1 MRNNLDRH
9 LSAVRNLGILAHVD
23 AGKTTVTERI
33 LYATGT
39 THKRGE
45 VHDGTTITDFDPQ
58 ERDRGITIFAAAVS
72 CDWDG
77 HRINLID
84 TPGHV
89 DFADEVGRSLRVL
102 DGAVAVFDAVAGVEP
117 QSESVWR
124 QADRHG
130 VPRIAFVN
138 KLDRVGAD
146 LDTAVASI
154 RERLHP
160 VPLVVQLPIG
170 TENAFTGVVDLL
182 RMRALTWNDGSD
194 TAAETVVEAVVEAVV
209 PEELREEAL
218 RRRRMLEEAVAERHP
233 AALEEFCDRETL
245 SADTLSRALRDL
257 TRTGDGV
264 VVLCG
269 SAYRNRGIEPLLDAV
284 VAYLPSP
291 LDVPP
296 VCGMRD
302 GVDGMRHADGEM
314 HKAVNDMQESVDRM
328 QDGADD
334 VQGGVDR
341 MQDGADD
348 VQGGVDRMQD
358 GADDVQGGVDRMQD
372 GADDVQGGVDRMQ
385 DVVGEQR
392 AADPA
397 APFAALAFKVSATP
411 TGRLTY
417 LRVYSGTIEKGDAV
431 WESGAR
437 RTERIGRILSVQA
450 DRHAQLERAV
460 AGDIVAVVGLK
471 SARAGSTLCA
481 PGAPIV
487 LEPPGVPEPVVSV
500 AVEALA
506 STDADRLASAL
517 ARLAEEDPS
526 LVVRTDPET
535 GQTVL
540 SGMGELHLEV
550 AVEKVRRGLGVE
562 VNVGR
567 PRVTYRETVARG
579 VSGLVFRHV
588 KQDGGAGQFAQV
600 VLDVEPL
607 GAAGVGSAGG
617 AEGSGGDTEIGAES
631 GFVFRSAV
639 VGGRVP
645 QEYVRAVE
653 AGCRD
658 ALAEGPLGGHP
669 VTGLRVTLTDGATHV
684 KDSSEMAFRTA
695 GRLGLREALRGCA
708 MVLLEPVVEV
718 TVTVPQDAV
727 GGVLGDLA
735 ARRGRVT
742 DSTVRGG
749 SAVVTA
755 TVPLAELFGYATRLR
770 SRTQGR
776 GTFSARPTGYA
787 PAPASAATPGAATM
801 K

>member
-1 MRNNLDRH
+1 MRNNLDRQ
-9 LSAVRNLGILAHVD
+9 LSTVRNLGILAHVD

-45 VHDGTTITDFDPQ
+45 VHDGTTVTDFDPQ

-72 CDWDG
+72 CEWAG

-89 DFADEVGRSLRVL
+89 DFADEVERSLRVL

-154 RERLHP
+154 RDRLHP
-160 VPLVVQLPIG
+160 VPLVVHLPIG
-170 TENAFTGVVDLL
+170 AEDGFTGVVDLL
-182 RMRALTWNDGSD
+182 RMRALTWSDGGD
-194 TAAETVVEAVVEAVV
+194 AAIEGDV
-209 PEELREEAL
+209 PDDLLTEAL
-218 RRRRMLEEAVAERHP
+218 RRRRLLEESVAERHP

-245 SADTLSRALRDL
+245 SAGTLAAALRDL

-269 SAYRNRGIEPLLDAV
+269 SAYRNRGVEPLLDAV

-296 VCGMRD
+296 VR
-302 GVDGMRHADGEM
+302 GVSG
-314 HKAVNDMQESVDRM
+314 
-328 QDGADD
+328 GA
-334 VQGGVDR
+334 GGVS
-341 MQDGADD
+341 
-348 VQGGVDRMQD
+348 GGVG
-358 GADDVQGGVDRMQD
+358 GASGGEERT
-372 GADDVQGGVDRMQ
+372 
-385 DVVGEQR
+385 
-392 AADPA
+392 ADPS
-397 APFAALAFKVSATP
+397 APFAALAFKVTATA

-417 LRVYSGTIEKGDAV
+417 LRVYSGTIGKGDAV
-431 WESGAR
+431 WDSGAG
-437 RTERIGRILSVQA
+437 RTERIGRILRVQA
-450 DRHAQLERAV
+450 DRHAGLERAV

-471 SARAGSTLCA
+471 SARAGSTLSA
-481 PGAPIV
+481 PDAPVV
-487 LEPPGVPEPVVSV
+487 LEPPGVATPVVSV
-500 AVEALA
+500 AVEAR
-506 STDADRLASAL
+506 TGGDTDRLAVAL

-550 AVEKVRRGLGVE
+550 AVEKIRRGLGLDVQ
-562 VNVGR
+562 VGR
-567 PRVTYRETVARG
+567 PRVTYRETVGRG
-579 VSGLVFRHV
+579 VSGAVFRHV
-588 KQDGGAGQFAQV
+588 KQDGGAGQFAHV

-607 GAAGVGSAGG
+607 GADEAGDG
-617 AEGSGGDTEIGAES
+617 AAD
-631 GFVFRSAV
+631 GFAFRSSV

-658 ALAEGPLGGHP
+658 ALAEGPIGGHP

-684 KDSSEMAFRTA
+684 KDSSETAFRTA
-695 GRLGLREALRGCA
+695 GRLGLREALRACA
-708 MVLLEPVVEV
+708 VVLLEPVVEV
-718 TVTVPQDAV
+718 AVTVPEDAV

-742 DSTVRGG
+742 DSAVRGG
-749 SAVVTA
+749 SAMVTA

-787 PAPASAATPGAATM
+787 PAPTPVTPR
-801 K
+801 

>member
-1 MRNNLDRH
+1 MRTDHNPLA
-9 LSAVRNLGILAHVD
+9 AVRNLGILAHVN

-33 LYATGT
+33 LFATGT

-45 VHDGTTITDFDPQ
+45 VHDGTTVTDFDPQ

-72 CDWDG
+72 CAWDG

-89 DFADEVGRSLRVL
+89 DFADEVERALRVL

-138 KLDRVGAD
+138 KMDRAGAD
-146 LDTAVASI
+146 LDAAVASI

-160 VPLVVQLPIG
+160 APLVVQSPIG
-170 TENAFTGVVDLL
+170 SEDTFTGVVDLVRL
-182 RMRALTWNDGSD
+182 RALLWADGD
-194 TAAETVVEAVVEAVV
+194 AV
-209 PEELREEAL
+209 EEAPVPDGL
-218 RRRRMLEEAVAERHP
+218 RDEALARRRALEEAVAELHP
-233 AALEEFCDRETL
+233 GALEEFCETGTLGERTL
-245 SADTLSRALRDL
+245 SSALRDL
-257 TRTGDGV
+257 TRDGDAV

-269 SAYRNRGIEPLLDAV
+269 SAYRNRGVEPLLDAV

-296 VCGMRD
+296 VRGT
-302 GVDGMRHADGEM
+302 HEGEE
-314 HKAVNDMQESVDRM
+314 QE
-328 QDGADD
+328 
-334 VQGGVDR
+334 
-341 MQDGADD
+341 
-348 VQGGVDRMQD
+348 
-358 GADDVQGGVDRMQD
+358 
-372 GADDVQGGVDRMQ
+372 
-385 DVVGEQR
+385 R

-397 APFAALAFKVSATP
+397 APPAALAFKVHATP

-417 LRVYSGTIEKGDAV
+417 LRIYSGTIEKGDTLWDA
-431 WESGAR
+431 SAR
-437 RTERIGRILSVQA
+437 RTERVGRILRVQA
-450 DRHAQLERAV
+450 DRHAPLDRAV

-481 PGAPIV
+481 PDAPLV

-500 AVEALA
+500 AVESRRAGD
-506 STDADRLASAL
+506 TDRLASGL
-517 ARLAEEDPS
+517 ARLTEEDPS

-550 AVEKVRRGLGVE
+550 AVEKLRRELGLE

-567 PRVTYRETVARG
+567 PRVSYRETVARG

-588 KQDGGAGQFAQV
+588 KQDGGAGQFAHV
-600 VLDVEPL
+600 VLDVEPYEE
-607 GAAGVGSAGG
+607 GG
-617 AEGSGGDTEIGAES
+617 FA
-631 GFVFRSAV
+631 FRSAV

-684 KDSSEMAFRTA
+684 KDSSDTAFRTA
-695 GRLGLREALRGCA
+695 GRLGLREALRACA

-718 TVTVPQDAV
+718 TVTVPEDAV

-742 DSTVRGG
+742 G
-749 SAVVTA
+749 SVTRAGAAVVTA

-776 GTFSARPTGYA
+776 GTFTARPTGYA
-787 PAPASAATPGAATM
+787 PAPVATPVR
-801 K
+801 

>member
-1 MRNNLDRH
+1 MRTNPL
-9 LSAVRNLGILAHVD
+9 ATVRNLGILAHVD

-45 VHDGTTITDFDPQ
+45 VHDGTTVTDFDPQ

-72 CDWDG
+72 CSWEG

-89 DFADEVGRSLRVL
+89 DFADEVERSLRVL

-138 KLDRVGAD
+138 KMDRTGAD

-160 VPLVVQLPIG
+160 APLVVQLPIG
-170 TENAFTGVVDLL
+170 AEHRFTGVVDLV
-182 RMRALTWNDGSD
+182 RMRALVWADG
-194 TAAETVVEAVVEAVV
+194 AETAGEGPV
-209 PEELREEAL
+209 PDALREEAA
-218 RRRRMLEEAVAERHP
+218 RRRRLLEEAVAERHP

-245 SADTLSRALRDL
+245 TAATLAAALRDL

-269 SAYRNRGIEPLLDAV
+269 SAYRNRGVEPLLDAV

-296 VCGMRD
+296 VHGTHD
-302 GVDGMRHADGEM
+302 GTEEERT
-314 HKAVNDMQESVDRM
+314 
-328 QDGADD
+328 
-334 VQGGVDR
+334 
-341 MQDGADD
+341 
-348 VQGGVDRMQD
+348 
-358 GADDVQGGVDRMQD
+358 
-372 GADDVQGGVDRMQ
+372 
-385 DVVGEQR
+385 
-392 AADPA
+392 ADPA
-397 APFAALAFKVSATP
+397 APMAALAFKVNATP

-417 LRVYSGTIEKGDAV
+417 LRVYSGTIEKGDTV
-431 WESGAR
+431 WDTGTR
-437 RTERIGRILSVQA
+437 RTERIGRILRVRA
-450 DRHAQLERAV
+450 DRHDPLDRAV

-481 PGAPIV
+481 PGAPLL
-487 LEPPGVPEPVVSV
+487 LEPPGVAEPVVHV
-500 AVEALA
+500 AVEARR
-506 STDADRLASAL
+506 STDTDRLASAL
-517 ARLAEEDPS
+517 ARLTEEDPS
-526 LVVRTDPET
+526 LAVRTDPET

-550 AVEKVRRGLGVE
+550 AMERVRREFGLE
-562 VNVGR
+562 VSVGR
-567 PRVTYRETVARG
+567 PGVAYRETVGEG
-579 VSGLVFRHV
+579 VTGFVHRHV
-588 KQDGGAGQFAQV
+588 KQDGGAGQFAHV
-600 VLDVEPL
+600 VLDVEPWEAD
-607 GAAGVGSAGG
+607 GDEGTERGG
-617 AEGSGGDTEIGAES
+617 
-631 GFVFRSAV
+631 GFVFRSTVA
-639 VGGRVP
+639 GGRVP

-669 VTGLRVTLTDGATHV
+669 VTGLRVTLTDGQIHV
-684 KDSSEMAFRTA
+684 KDSSDTAFRTA
-695 GRLGLREALRGCA
+695 GRFGLRDALRASA
-708 MVLLEPVVEV
+708 MVLLEPVVDV
-718 TVTVPQDAV
+718 TVTVPEDAV

-742 DSTVRGG
+742 GSGTRGG
-749 SAVVTA
+749 AAVVTA
-755 TVPLAELFGYATRLR
+755 TVPLAELFGYAT
-770 SRTQGR
+770 
-776 GTFSARPTGYA
+776 
-787 PAPASAATPGAATM
+787 
-801 K
+801 